1 MDEALNDNSQG
12 FNNYSAPGA
21 DRLKITLSLFK
32 KGLDNFNDDNFIEL
46 GTVVNG
52 VLRTKTKKGVFG
64 TGSSGNSNF
73 DDVLARRTFDESGN
87 YYVKP
92 FDVTPLNSLNNN
104 IGNGGIFKKDNLLQE
119 ESLHLKN

>member
-1 MDEALNDNSQG
+1 MDQTIGLVSLSMKRLLPLIWTKHLNDNSQG

-32 KGLDNFNDDNFIEL
+32 KGLDNFNDDNFVEL

-73 DDVLARRTFDESGN
+73 DDVLARRTFDESGE
-87 YYVKP
+87 
-92 FDVTPLNSLNNN
+92 
-104 IGNGGIFKKDNLLQE
+104 LLC
-119 ESLHLKN
+119 KTF